1 MTTCKMK
8 IQKVQKLEL
17 NIKMNHLHQPESI
30 NALTGLQTQRVD
42 IKGRIAISVL
52 LTVYGTLQ
60 MNAFLSYSI
69 HLN

>member
-1 MTTCKMK
+1 
-8 IQKVQKLEL
+8 
-17 NIKMNHLHQPESI
+17 MNHLHQPESI